1 MLTVRRMALS
11 VLAVSLCFIV
21 GRRCHSKYEDGKA
34 SRYSLGKILGL
45 AVMSLL
51 FIPASVRAEGW
62 SATRG
67 MSVAR
72 WSHTATLLN
81 SGKVLVVGG
90 APAGPELYD
99 PSTGTWTNTGTMSLP
114 ARGFHTATL
123 LNNGRVLVA
132 GGTYIFPDYSETATA
147 EVYDPLA
154 GTWTNTGSM
163 SRPRAFH
170 TATLLSDG
178 RVLVAGGEFTETAEV
193 YDPSTGTWTNTGSM
207 HFARSRHTATLLN
220 DGRMLVAGGSPFAN
234 AEVYDP
240 STGTW
245 TDAGSLG
252 IAVWEQTATLLNN
265 GRVLVAGGCWADD
278 SNSCAAQ
285 TQTATLY
292 DPLTGAWSA
301 TGSMGDARDLH
312 TATRLNDGRVLVTGS
327 EEAGIA
333 AYYYDNPQLNTA
345 EVYDPASGTWSP
357 RTSMAI
363 GRSRHTA
370 TLLKDGKV
378 LVAGGVVTL
387 FCYDGF
393 NGGFLCYPSSVT
405 AAAEI
410 YIP

>member
-1 MLTVRRMALS
+1 MGKFSSGRNPYATEALRG
-11 VLAVSLCFIV
+11 A
-21 GRRCHSKYEDGKA
+21 HMKT
-34 SRYSLGKILGL
+34 LGKILGL
-45 AVMSLL
+45 AAMSLL
-51 FIPASVRAEGW
+51 SIPASTQAQGFW
-62 SATRG
+62 SATG
-67 MSVAR
+67 SMSVAR
-72 WSHTATLLN
+72 YSHTAILLN

-123 LNNGRVLVA
+123 LNDGRVLVA
-132 GGTYIFPDYSETATA
+132 GGTYVFPDYSETATA
-147 EVYDPLA
+147 EVYNPST

-178 RVLVAGGEFTETAEV
+178 RVLVAGGEFTQTAEV
-193 YDPSTGTWTNTGSM
+193 YDPSTGTWTNTASM
-207 HFARSRHTATLLN
+207 HFARSGYTATLLN
-220 DGRMLVAGGSPFAN
+220 DGRVLVAGGSPLAT

-240 STGTW
+240 SIGTW

-252 IAVWEQTATLLNN
+252 GAVWEQTTTLLNS
-265 GRVLVAGGCWADD
+265 GRVLVAGGCWAGNP
-278 SNSCAAQ
+278 NSCAAQ
-285 TQTATLY
+285 TPAAELY
-292 DPLTGAWSA
+292 DPVTGAWSP
-301 TGSMGDARDLH
+301 TGSMRDARDLH
-312 TATRLNDGRVLVTGS
+312 TATRLSDGRLLVTGS
-327 EEAGIA
+327 ENA
-333 AYYYDNPQLNTA
+333 ALDFTDNVQLDTV
-345 EVYDPASGTWSP
+345 EVYDFISGTWSP